1 MEAFFKTH
9 RELNFIKMELEEILQ
24 KYIEVKKIL
33 EGNELLVAAGLVYI
47 DGSKEL
53 KMADALLAKTTKA
66 DADLL
71 AKTTKADAE
80 ILAQAT
86 ERAATELRKSNES
99 SVRWMTMMTVAMLVV
114 GLIQLIIASMSFFKI

>member
-9 RELNFIKMELEEILQ
+9 RKLNFIKMELEEILQ

-53 KMADALLAKTTKA
+53 KMADA
-66 DADLL
+66 LL